1 MDKFVQNLSY
11 AYMEFSINKNT
22 KQSVLKL
29 YKDEQQ
35 KRTQQVVFTIYTQAC
50 IHIYIYT
57 YMHR

>member
-29 YKDEQQ
+29 YKHKQQ
-35 KRTQQVVFTIYTQAC
+35 KWTQQVVFTIYTQAC
-50 IHIYIYT
+50 IHIYKYT